1 MAGRMADPFERRGD
15 VAWITL
21 DRPKVRNAI
30 DIETIRRLRAA
41 ADAAAR
47 DETVRAVVLTGA
59 GDTFCSGGDIHEMVA
74 RRGQGV
80 ATFERHL
87 EGFAGLV
94 RSVTESPKVWVARV
108 NGDAVGAGF
117 GLVLMCDLAVAA
129 ESARFAALFGRVG
142 LVADSGVTALLPR
155 AVGLR
160 RAQEMLLTARFV
172 DAATAADWG
181 LVTRAVA
188 ADALDGSVQEVLA
201 ALGQI
206 PLPTL
211 ARLKR
216 QVLRNAQVPLSDGF
230 FHEAILQGFSFS
242 TPEHA
247 ERVDAFLAQRKKGR
261 SE

>member
-1 MAGRMADPFERRGD
+1 MADPFERRDD

-30 DIETIRRLRAA
+30 DIETIRRLRDA
-41 ADAAAR
+41 ADAAAA
-47 DETVRAVVLTGA
+47 DPEIRAVVLTGA
-59 GDTFCSGGDIHEMVA
+59 DRTFCSGGDIHEMIQ
-74 RRGQGV
+74 RRGEGV

-94 RSVTESPKVWVARV
+94 RTVTESPKVWVARV
-108 NGDAVGAGF
+108 NGDAVGAGL
-117 GLVLMCDLAVAA
+117 GLVLMCDLAVAT
-129 ESARFAALFGRVG
+129 ESARFAAVFGRVG

-188 ADALDGSVQEVLA
+188 GDVLDQAVAELLDGI
-201 ALGQI
+201 GQI

-216 QVLRNAQVPLSDGF
+216 QVLRNAQVPISDGF

-247 ERVDAFLAQRKKGR
+247 ERVDAFLAQRKKRR
-261 SE
+261 SK

>member
-1 MAGRMADPFERRGD
+1 MAGRMAEPFERRDD

-30 DIETIRRLRAA
+30 DIDTIRRLRSA
-41 ADAAAR
+41 ADAVADDDR
-47 DETVRAVVLTGA
+47 VRAVVLTGT
-59 GDTFCSGGDIHEMVA
+59 GDTFCSGGDIHEMVR

-94 RSVTESPKVWVARV
+94 RTVTESPKVWVARV
-108 NGDAVGAGF
+108 NGDAVGAGL
-117 GLVLMCDLAVAA
+117 GLVLMCDVAVAA
-129 ESARFAALFGRVG
+129 ASARFAALFGRVG
-142 LVADSGVTALLPR
+142 LVADSGVTPLLPR
-155 AVGLR
+155 AIGLR

-172 DAATAADWG
+172 DAATAAEWG
-181 LVTRAVA
+181 LITRAVD
-188 ADALDGSVQEVLA
+188 ADGLDEAVQEVLDGI
-201 ALGQI
+201 GQI
-206 PLPTL
+206 PPATL

-216 QVLRNAQVPLSDGF
+216 QLLRNAQVPIADGL

-247 ERVDAFLAQRKKGR
+247 ERVDAFLEKRKRGR
-261 SE
+261 SR